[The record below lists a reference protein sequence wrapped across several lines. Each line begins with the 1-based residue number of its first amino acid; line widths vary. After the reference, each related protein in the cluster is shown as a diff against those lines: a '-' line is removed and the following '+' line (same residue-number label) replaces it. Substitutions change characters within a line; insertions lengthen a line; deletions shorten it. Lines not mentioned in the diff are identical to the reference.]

1 MCRWILGD
9 PIERARQRRV
19 IRYLYMQCYRWFI
32 ATSGADHRLRQPV
45 TAWRYMNWVGVVTAS
60 LSVAPVFAQDST
72 EEPAQRDRGSLE
84 EVVVTA
90 RNRTE
95 FAQEVPIPISV
106 LSGARS
112 RRNFGW
118 RAT

>member
-1 MCRWILGD
+1 
-9 PIERARQRRV
+9 
-19 IRYLYMQCYRWFI
+19 MQ
-32 ATSGADHRLRQPV
+32 S
-45 TAWRYMNWVGVVTAS
+45 RYMNWVGVVTAS

-95 FAQEVPIPISV
+95 LAQEVPIPISV
-106 LSGARS
+106 LSGDVLNRDRVRPEPARPRLDGDHTERSSHRHLDS
-112 RRNFGW
+112 RHR
-118 RAT
+118 